1 MNETGQAEAPDA
13 LLLMATGCPHCPT
26 VLKGLRELANSGLIG
41 KLETVNISE
50 QPEVAQQYGVRTVPW
65 LRLGPFELDGL
76 RTPGELRQWAERARS
91 PEGMDEYFRELLV
104 AGQLH
109 KVISIV
115 RQETGHFDSLIR
127 LLSDPGTALQVH
139 LGISAIIEDF
149 AGSESLQKLVPR
161 FGELSRSEDPR
172 IRTDAAHFLAL
183 TGSADAIP
191 LLQRLVDDPDA
202 QVREIAEE
210 SLAGLQPEK

>member
-1 MNETGQAEAPDA
+1 MNENGRAEAPDA
-13 LLLMATGCPHCPT
+13 LLLMATGCPHCPA
-26 VLKGLRELANSGLIG
+26 VLRGLRELTDEGLIG

-50 QPEVAQQYGVRTVPW
+50 QPGIAQQYGVRTVPW

-91 PEGMDEYFRELLV
+91 PLGMDEYFRELLLT
-104 AGQLH
+104 GQLH
-109 KVISIV
+109 KVISMV
-115 RQETGHFDSLIR
+115 RQDTGHFDSLIR
-127 LLSDPGTALQVH
+127 LLSDPGAALQVH
-139 LGISAIIEDF
+139 LGISAVIEDF
-149 AGSESLQKLVPR
+149 AGSESLQKLVPG

-191 LLQRLVDDPDA
+191 LLRQLADDPDA
-202 QVREIAEE
+202 QVREVAGE
-210 SLAGLQPEK
+210 SLAGL